1 MSLLVLLPAA
11 SADGDHGPV
20 SGDFDG
26 ECMGRKVMERERFTL
41 AGPVR
46 ALNFDVGTGRA
57 VGSAEAVRW
66 GWAEEGDGFAESE
79 GECCCSGGR
88 GF

>member
-1 MSLLVLLPAA
+1 MLVLVLLPAA

-41 AGPVR
+41 AGAVR
-46 ALNFDVGTGRA
+46 VLNFDVGTGRA
-57 VGSAEAVRW
+57 VGSA
-66 GWAEEGDGFAESE
+66 EGDGFAESE

>member
-1 MSLLVLLPAA
+1 MFLLLLPAD

-26 ECMGRKVMERERFTL
+26 EWMGRKVMERERFTF
-41 AGPVR
+41 AGAVR
-46 ALNFDVGTGRA
+46 VLNFDVGMGKA
-57 VGSAEAVRW
+57 LGSAEEVRW
-66 GWAEEGDGFAESE
+66 GWAEEGGVFAERE
-79 GECCCSGGR
+79 GCRSGGR